1 MIRIRTGRV
10 YGFWLKIVLLEFLNR
25 AALAAI
31 LILVV
36 VSMTAVGTGYSVTRI
51 IAPLRDARLV
61 LVTLSANFVLMP
73 LASLGLAAAL
83 RLDEPLADGLLLLG
97 MASGAPL
104 IPNLVG
110 LAKGSLPL
118 AVGIMILLTAGTLI
132 YFPLILPLF
141 LPGVMV
147 GSLSVARPLLLF
159 MLLPLAIG
167 IVLKAC
173 REDLAALVKPVL
185 DAISNVSL
193 VPIVTLILLLN
204 IDKVLHIFGSHG
216 IMAGVLLTI
225 LGVGFGWLVG
235 GPNADTRRVLA
246 ISTGTRNF
254 TVALVLASQS
264 FDDPRVEI
272 MVIVAAVVGLLIVLP
287 VCWVWRIRPVA
298 ID

>member
-1 MIRIRTGRV
+1 LIRIRARRV
-10 YGFWLKIVLLEFLNR
+10 EGFWLKVMLLEFLNK
-25 AALAAI
+25 AGLAAI
-31 LILVV
+31 LVRVV
-36 VSMTAVGTGYSVTRI
+36 TSMTAVGTSYSVTRI

-83 RLDEPLADGLLLLG
+83 RLDEPLAEGLLLLG

-104 IPNLVG
+104 IPNLVA

-118 AVGIMILLTAGTLI
+118 AVGIMILLTAGTLV
-132 YFPLILPLF
+132 YLPLILPLF
-141 LPGVMV
+141 LPGVIV

-167 IVLKAC
+167 IVLKAY
-173 REDLAALVKPVL
+173 REDLAVLIKPLL

-193 VPIVTLILLLN
+193 VPIVALILLLN

-225 LGVGFGWLVG
+225 LGLGVGWLVG
-235 GPNADTRRVLA
+235 GANADTRRVLA
-246 ISTGTRNF
+246 LSTGMRNF

-272 MVIVAAVVGLLIVLP
+272 MVIVAAVMGLLIVLP
-287 VCWVWRIRPVA
+287 VCWIWGMRPVA
-298 ID
+298 SG